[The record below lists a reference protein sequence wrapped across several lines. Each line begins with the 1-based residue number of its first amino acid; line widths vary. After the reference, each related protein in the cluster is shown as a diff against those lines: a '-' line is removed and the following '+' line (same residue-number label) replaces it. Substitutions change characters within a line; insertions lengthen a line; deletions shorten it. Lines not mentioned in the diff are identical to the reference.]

1 MTINLTLNQEQ
12 TDALNTNVAE
22 VNATRAAA
30 TPPQD
35 ALTAESFLSTCLES
49 AVNGWVREAYDNAV
63 KQLGVDAKK
72 LDYATRKA
80 LIQQVKQATGQ

>member
-1 MTINLTLNQEQ
+1 MTINLPLNQEQ
-12 TDALNTNVAE
+12 TDALNTKVAE

-49 AVNGWVREAYDNAV
+49 AVNGWMREAYALAV
-63 KQLGVDAKK
+63 KRLGDGAAQ
-72 LDYATRKA
+72 LDYASRQA
-80 LIQQVKQATGQ
+80 LIAQVEAQLG